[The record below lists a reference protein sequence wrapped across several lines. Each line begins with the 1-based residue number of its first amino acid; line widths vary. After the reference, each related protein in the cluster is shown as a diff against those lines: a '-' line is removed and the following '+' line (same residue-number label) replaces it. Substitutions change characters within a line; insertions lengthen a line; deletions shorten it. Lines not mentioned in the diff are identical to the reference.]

1 MVRLSEK
8 KYIRVTL
15 SLKGHPINPFK
26 TLYYIMRNILLLGLG
41 LILTATALKAQEV
54 AFEEYDLDNGLHV
67 ILHQDKTAPVVT
79 TSVMYHVGGKD
90 RTEGRTGFAHFF
102 EHLLFEGTE
111 NIDRGDWFKIVS
123 SHGGKNNANTSQD
136 RTYYYEVFPSNE
148 LELGLWMESER
159 MMHPIIDQEGVD
171 TQNEVV
177 KEEKRLRYDN
187 SPYGQLLT
195 TVGENL
201 FEKHPYKDP
210 NIGYMEDLDAAT
222 LEDVVAYNKKYYVP
236 NNAVLVV
243 AGDIDIA
250 ETKKLV
256 KDYFGPIPKGPAIV
270 RNYPEETPIT
280 AEIDAKAYDSN
291 IQIPASII
299 AYRTPGFTERDAYVL
314 DMISAYLS
322 DGKSSK
328 LYKKLVDEQKQALQV
343 GAYNIAQEDYG
354 MYLVFTLPVGETP
367 LATLNTEIEE
377 EIAKVRD
384 SLISEK
390 DYQKLQNKF
399 QTRFVNANSSV
410 EGIAGSLA
418 TYYMLYGDTDLINEE
433 IEIYRSI
440 TRKEMKEVAN
450 KYLKPNQRAV
460 IDYLP
465 GEAEEQ

>member
-1 MVRLSEK
+1 MK
-8 KYIRVTL
+8 NTL
-15 SLKGHPINPFK
+15 PLVLMLVLTS
-26 TLYYIMRNILLLGLG
+26 T
-41 LILTATALKAQEV
+41 ILTAQEV
-54 AFEEYDLDNGLHV
+54 AYEEYDLDNGLHV
-67 ILHQDKTAPVVT
+67 ILHQDETAPVVT

-123 SHGGKNNANTSQD
+123 SNGGKNNANTSQD
-136 RTYYYEVFPSNE
+136 RTYYYEVFPSNK

-159 MMHPIIDQEGVD
+159 MMHPIIDQVGID
-171 TQNEVV
+171 TQNKVV

-187 SPYGQLLT
+187 SPYGQLLF
-195 TVGENL
+195 TVAENL
-201 FEKHPYKDP
+201 FQKHPYKDP
-210 NIGYMEDLDAAT
+210 NIGYMKDLDAAT

-236 NNAVLVV
+236 NNATLVV

-256 KDYFGPIPKGPAIV
+256 KDYFGPIAKGPEVV
-270 RNYPEETPIT
+270 RNYPKETPIT
-280 AEIDAKAYDSN
+280 TEIEAKAYDPN

-299 AYRTPGFTERDAYVL
+299 AYRTPGFKERDAYVL

-328 LYKKLVDEQKQALQV
+328 LYKKLVDDQKQALQV

-367 LATLNTEIEE
+367 LTTLNTEIEE
-377 EIAKVRD
+377 EIAKVRN

-390 DYQKLQNKF
+390 DHQKLVNKF
-399 QTRFVNANSSV
+399 ETRFVNANSSV

-418 TYYMLYGDTDLINEE
+418 TYYTLYGDTELINKE
-433 IEIYRSI
+433 IDIYRSI
-440 TRKEMKEVAN
+440 TREEMQTVAK
-450 KYLKPNQRAV
+450 KYLNPNQRAV

-465 GEAEEQ
+465 GEADAQ